1 MTRDKHFPAED
12 KMTNI
17 EAQINEA
24 FEMIDKEL
32 SRLQSREFVSAI
44 ETSDVLLDL
53 RLLLM
58 HIELKEDPVSVPS

>member
-1 MTRDKHFPAED
+1 MVDTVDRL
-12 KMTNI
+12 
-17 EAQINEA
+17 NEA

-32 SRLQSREFVSAI
+32 SRLQSREVVSAV

-58 HIELKEDPVSVPS
+58 QIEPVEDPVAVSS

>member
-1 MTRDKHFPAED
+1 
-12 KMTNI
+12 MTNI
-17 EAQINEA
+17 EAQINET

-44 ETSDVLLDL
+44 EASDVLLDL

-58 HIELKEDPVSVPS
+58 HIEFKEDPVSVSS